1 MDKYEY
7 KVKLAQIEKLVA
19 KKDFVTAAKIAD
31 GIDWRKVK
39 SATTLNMIADIYEA
53 NNRLEDCYEILN
65 MVYDRSP
72 VGRRIVYRMTRVAT
86 KMHDFEEAI
95 DLYKEFVRLAPHDLN
110 RYILKY
116 HIYRERGSSVTDQIT
131 ILEEYKSHEYDE
143 QWAYELACLYEE
155 AGLYDQCVE
164 ECDELIL
171 WFSEGEYVAKAMELK
186 MKYQQL
192 TASQQEKFEHR
203 YDYLTQED
211 SSVIEE
217 SEETVAEEAEVVEE
231 AEEIKTVQPTFTTV
245 QPVMETPEEEDDT
258 PQVSVI
264 NTNKFSTMNLQEELA
279 KGLQMI
285 LAQVEEENEELPAE
299 ETPDTQEFIPVKEVV
314 IAREEPAVEGAVPVE
329 PVVDEP
335 VPAEPE
341 IEDAVPAEPTVEETV
356 PVEPVPAEPEV
367 EEVPAEEPVVA
378 VKPAV
383 QEKSLSETAEL
394 RTEILKYVA
403 VPQER
408 KMEEMFRT
416 EDDGQISLAIGEE
429 NVLEKQITGQLTI
442 EEILAAWDEK
452 KRLAKEKMEKSGE
465 KKEAVLF
472 ETSEITGLLDDFI
485 PKTPKDVQELIEEI
499 ETETETAEPLV
510 ETHLA
515 ETAEKSA
522 EILVETAEI
531 PEEFVEIPEEF
542 VEIPEEELED
552 DLPMDIDFAEAL
564 EAALE
569 EPQKE
574 AEPEKVEKPVEEVEE
589 ETVERKAEELAG
601 QNTASMLDAIE
612 RALAMEI
619 TPMETSGK
627 YLTEE
632 QEKIFAYFTSV
643 SGMKKQLVELLAEDS
658 VYAGMED
665 SGIGNLIITGH
676 PGNGKTTLAI
686 DIVKAFQKQR
696 KIKGGKLAKVT
707 GDGLNK
713 KDPVDVVKKL
723 GGGAL
728 IIERAGSMRAEI
740 VEKLSEAMAGPTGGL
755 LVILEDDT
763 KEIAAL
769 MEKHHEFAVKF
780 NRTIDIPIFSNDELV
795 AFGKSYAEEQEYYF
809 DEMAVL
815 ALYDCIG
822 VRQTSDHVVNVAE
835 VKEFVDDAI
844 AHAEKKSKG
853 LFARLS
859 KKRIDEDGNKLLLEE
874 DFDY

>member
-314 IAREEPAVEGAVPVE
+314 IAREEPAVEGAVLVD

-335 VPAEPE
+335 VPAETE

-356 PVEPVPAEPEV
+356 PVEPVPAEPAMAETEV
-367 EEVPAEEPVVA
+367 EEVPTEEPVVA

-522 EILVETAEI
+522 EILVETA
-531 PEEFVEIPEEF
+531 EIPEEF

-755 LVILEDDT
+755 LVILEDDAN
-763 KEIAAL
+763 EIAAL

>member
-531 PEEFVEIPEEF
+531 PEEFVEIPEE
-542 VEIPEEELED
+542 ELED

-740 VEKLSEAMAGPTGGL
+740 VEKLSEAMAGPTDGL
-755 LVILEDDT
+755 LVILEDDAN
-763 KEIAAL
+763 EIAAL

>member
-531 PEEFVEIPEEF
+531 PEE
-542 VEIPEEELED
+542 ELED

-755 LVILEDDT
+755 LVILEDDAN
-763 KEIAAL
+763 EIAAL